1 MKRTSQNGQTL
12 AEIVVALGIVLIL
25 LSGLVSGATSAV
37 KTNSQTQKRSLA
49 VTYSQEALELS
60 RKLRDE
66 DWDSFQ
72 ARSGLWCLNK
82 DGVWTQGAPSC
93 PVNIDSFYTR
103 GVTFTW
109 NEAGSRM
116 EVVATVSWPDGGSTH
131 QSQLTTF
138 FTQWQ

>member
-1 MKRTSQNGQTL
+1 MHAQKGQTL

-25 LSGLVSGATSAV
+25 LSGLVAGATSAV

-49 VTYSQEALELS
+49 ISYSQEALELS

-66 DWDSFQ
+66 DWTSFQ
-72 ARSGLWCLNK
+72 SKSGLWCLDK
-82 DGVWTQGAPSC
+82 SGVWTQGALSC
-93 PVNIDSFYTR
+93 AVNIDNFYTR

-116 EVVATVSWPDGGSTH
+116 EVVATVSWPDSGSTH
-131 QSQLTTF
+131 QSTLTTF